1 MQFERHS
8 ESFET
13 DPIPTLRRYWSDP
26 AFAAEIDADQQAR
39 QDEINRRMD
48 AAIRRTLGERS

>member
-1 MQFERHS
+1 MNNPRHS
-8 ESFET
+8 ESFKT

-48 AAIRRTLGERS
+48 EAIRRKQGNRR